1 MYLSNEDILWDEP
14 LIAYVEG
21 FMAPSDCDKII
32 EYATPMLEKSLVTS
46 DEGNVTHYGRTSSEH
61 FIRSGLCEPNDYHR
75 GVVSEFF
82 GVGEFTFE
90 DSIVINYK
98 EGQEYKAHYDGAS
111 RTTKDRRATA
121 ICYLNDVEEG
131 GETVFPK
138 LDITV
143 KPKKGALLYFQYDFG
158 KEIDSYTLHGGM
170 PVIGNNE
177 KWILTIWM
185 QHAHKQYLH

>member
-1 MYLSNEDILWDEP
+1 MYLNDEDILWDEP
-14 LIAYVEG
+14 LIAYVEN
-21 FMAPSDCDKII
+21 FMTPRDCHRII
-32 EYATPMLEKSLVTS
+32 DYAEPLLERSMVAEKS
-46 DEGNVTHYGRTSSEH
+46 GNALHSGRTSSEV
-61 FIRSGLCEPNDYHR
+61 FIPSGKCESNDYHR

-98 EGQEYKAHYDGAS
+98 EGQEYRPHYDGMGT
-111 RTTKDRRATA
+111 RTKNRRATA
-121 ICYLNDVEEG
+121 ICYLNDVAEG
-131 GETVFPK
+131 GETIFPK
-138 LDITV
+138 LNISV
-143 KPKKGALLYFQYDFG
+143 KPKMGSLLYFQYDFG
-158 KEIDSYTLHGGM
+158 KEIDSYTLHGGS